1 MAKKI
6 DPLNKK
12 QYGAVSAML
21 TVSEGKS
28 CPSPNQNESDC
39 PSNQEF

>member
-12 QYGAVSAML
+12 QYGAVSVSL
-21 TVSEGKS
+21 TVSDVRRRWAFTKRL
-28 CPSPNQNESDC
+28 
-39 PSNQEF
+39 